1 MDIITAGSPNLYFTE
16 TCTGCATGIEELQR
30 SEVSVYPN
38 PAYDFITI
46 RKAYPEHMSVEIT
59 SSTGQLISSKE
70 MDGTTLQLDLS
81 SFEKGVYFITVRSK
95 DFLTTRKIVKL

>member
-1 MDIITAGSPNLYFTE
+1 
-16 TCTGCATGIEELQR
+16 
-30 SEVSVYPN
+30 
-38 PAYDFITI
+38 
-46 RKAYPEHMSVEIT
+46 MSVEIT

-95 DFLTTRKIVKL
+95 DFLTTLKIVKL